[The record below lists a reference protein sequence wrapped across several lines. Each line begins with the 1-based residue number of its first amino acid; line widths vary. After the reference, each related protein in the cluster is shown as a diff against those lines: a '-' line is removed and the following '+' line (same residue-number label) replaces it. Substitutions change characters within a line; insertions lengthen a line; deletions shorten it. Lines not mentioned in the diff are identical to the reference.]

1 MCRLRQGQKSRK
13 PKYYSSTKWV
23 NAEDK
28 EEDTI
33 EDPEHL
39 PLYTMK
45 EHRSSSPI
53 KISLQINN
61 QPLQMEV
68 DTGAAVSLI
77 SQRTYQEYLS
87 QIPLEK
93 SDILL
98 KTYTGEQVPV
108 LGKIKVKV
116 SYLQQP
122 QELWLE
128 VVTGKGPNL
137 MGRNWL
143 KKMKLNLAE
152 INNVS
157 TSKPTLESLMQ
168 KFGEIFNEEL
178 GTIKT
183 FHAELQVREGEEPR
197 FSSPDQ
203 SHMQLKVLLE
213 KN

>member
-1 MCRLRQGQKSRK
+1 M
-13 PKYYSSTKWV
+13 
-23 NAEDK
+23 
-28 EEDTI
+28 
-33 EDPEHL
+33 
-39 PLYTMK
+39 
-45 EHRSSSPI
+45 
-53 KISLQINN
+53 
-61 QPLQMEV
+61 
-68 DTGAAVSLI
+68 
-77 SQRTYQEYLS
+77 S

-108 LGKIKVKV
+108 LGKMKVRV
-116 SYLQQP
+116 SYLQQS

-183 FHAELQVREGEEPR
+183 FHAELQVREGEKPR
-197 FSSPDQ
+197 FFKPRSIPYAVKGVIGKKLDRIEEEGIFGENRS
-203 SHMQLKVLLE
+203 
-213 KN
+213 